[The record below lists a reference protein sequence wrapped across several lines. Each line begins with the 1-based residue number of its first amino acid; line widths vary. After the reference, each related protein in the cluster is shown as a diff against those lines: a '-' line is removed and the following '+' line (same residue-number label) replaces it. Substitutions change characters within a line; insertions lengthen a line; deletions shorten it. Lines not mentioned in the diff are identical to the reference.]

1 MLPDYD
7 ELNCINCG
15 YTEAV
20 KSANALYQ
28 VRDNGGYD
36 TGLWNKAIEENIC
49 CPHCFGRN
57 IRRRGSYTYKTAPS
71 FMCLDCHIKFYNR
84 YSPELIEDVVKLL
97 KTRVP
102 YRRILIEARDKYGII
117 VPKPVLL
124 RWAEKVRNN
133 GHKTLVK
140 AGVK

>member
-1 MLPDYD
+1 
-7 ELNCINCG
+7 
-15 YTEAV
+15 
-20 KSANALYQ
+20 
-28 VRDNGGYD
+28 
-36 TGLWNKAIEENIC
+36 
-49 CPHCFGRN
+49 
-57 IRRRGSYTYKTAPS
+57 
-71 FMCLDCHIKFYNR
+71 MCLDCRIKFYNK

-124 RWAEKVRNN
+124 RWVEKVRNN